1 MEVVSG
7 RKSGDSVALGVSW
20 LQAGCLPGEG
30 IFMDGLRGRLSG
42 NCLDGGRMLGE
53 WIEGGGMLGEWIEGG
68 RMLGEW
74 IEGGG
79 MESGGLDT
87 VRGREDWTD
96 GGEEEVDCTAGGSR

>member
-1 MEVVSG
+1 MCQDTIGGEGEDNLSLTLLNKVEGRLGDTLKGGGGGLEGTEVVIG

-53 WIEGGGMLGEWIEGG
+53 WIEGGGM
-68 RMLGEW
+68 
-74 IEGGG
+74 
-79 MESGGLDT
+79 ESD
-87 VRGREDWTD
+87 
-96 GGEEEVDCTAGGSR
+96 